1 MSKKTKRPDS
11 DATSKGILGE
21 ELTELR
27 KISKIL
33 VFVNAKTLE
42 TELSKFAT
50 TSERKRAWVLID
62 GNRLP
67 EEIGENAGMKLRTI
81 QDYLKI
87 LVDATLIENFRGK
100 PPKRLLDYVPAS
112 WLDLIK
118 PEEKKQTGDNAN
130 EPNR

>member
-1 MSKKTKRPDS
+1 MSD
-11 DATSKGILGE
+11 
-21 ELTELR
+21 ELAELR

-33 VFVNAKTLE
+33 VLANAQALE
-42 TELSKFAT
+42 TELSKYAT
-50 TSERKRAWVLID
+50 TDERKKAWALID
-62 GNRLP
+62 GSRLP
-67 EEIGENAGMKLRTI
+67 EGIGENAGMKLRTV
-81 QDYLKI
+81 QEYLKI
-87 LVDATLIENFRGK
+87 LVDAALIENFRGK